1 MASAIIEQEKK
12 SMWLINV
19 LSIVIP
25 IVVAVLL
32 SLPNKPDLGDWTK
45 ILPHVIGG
53 INTLTTLVLM
63 LGLIFIKQNKI
74 ELHRVAMTFAFALG
88 GIFLVCYVTYH
99 LTNSANK
106 FSGEGI
112 IRYVYLFI
120 LFSHIG
126 LSLVVLPLVLR
137 AMYFAVT
144 KQFQRHKKMVK
155 YAYPIWLYV
164 SVTGVIVYTLLYWIY
179 PSK

>member
-1 MASAIIEQEKK
+1 MASVIIEQEKK

-32 SLPNKPDLGDWTK
+32 SLPSKPDLGNWTK

-53 INTLTTLVLM
+53 INTVTTLVLI
-63 LGLIFIKQNKI
+63 LGLIFIKQKKI
-74 ELHRVAMTFAFALG
+74 ELHRMAMTLAFTLG
-88 GIFLVCYVTYH
+88 GLFLICYVTYH

-120 LFSHIG
+120 LISHIG

-144 KQFQRHKKMVK
+144 KQFQLHKKMVK

-164 SVTGVIVYTLLYWIY
+164 SVTGVIVYTLLYWVY
-179 PSK
+179 PTK